1 VNGGRFRA
9 DAGTKAAFSQE
20 TVISGNGER
29 ARSLLCDREALDKP
43 AGAADSL
50 LNAAYRPAFVKE
62 KRRFT
67 CLKILQKAHRQ
78 VTLITVVTGHPRQET
93 NPEEAEVMH
102 HHAQNR
108 VMARARGGRVFE
120 SQLQAQ
126 EKTLCFRGKYFQMT
140 SFGSACPILHRS
152 IRWHPLPL
160 CESCPRS

>member
-1 VNGGRFRA
+1 MLALKPRFRRKRSFPVTVNGRA
-9 DAGTKAAFSQE
+9 VYCAIVRRWTSRQ
-20 TVISGNGER
+20 
-29 ARSLLCDREALDKP
+29 ARQIVY
-43 AGAADSL
+43 

-78 VTLITVVTGHPRQET
+78 VTLITVVTGHPRPET

-108 VMARARGGRVFE
+108 VMARARGGRGFE

-126 EKTLCFRGKYFQMT
+126 EKTFCFRGKYFQMT

-152 IRWHPLPL
+152 AWWHPLPL
-160 CESCPRS
+160 CESCS